1 MFRLIAS
8 ALAVTALALPAS
20 AWGKTG
26 HRIVG
31 EKHDGRA
38 QDIENFLRRHG
49 ASKCARRRIPAELDE
64 AALHRGLVS
73 DGEAR
78 PRVQ

>member
-31 EKHDGRA
+31 EVATTYLSEPAATAIEACIYKSWLPENALVPFMSFRQNSPAA
-38 QDIENFLRRHG
+38 QRCPLT
-49 ASKCARRRIPAELDE
+49 L
-64 AALHRGLVS
+64 
-73 DGEAR
+73 
-78 PRVQ
+78 